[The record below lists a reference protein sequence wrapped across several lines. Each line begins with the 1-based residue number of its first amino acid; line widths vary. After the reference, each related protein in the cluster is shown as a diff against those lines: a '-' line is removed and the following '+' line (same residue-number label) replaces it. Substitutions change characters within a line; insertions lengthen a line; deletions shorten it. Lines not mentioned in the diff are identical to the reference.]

1 MLELS
6 EIMKF
11 KLLAAIFVF
20 TLFFSCTTT
29 KIESKFSP
37 VFVTNSSKYE
47 LLPPTAMSGSIE
59 ELQRMEAFFGKN
71 HIEADIYVIA
81 NEDQLS
87 MILMSEFGTTVASL
101 FYDDENLDFESTL
114 FPKKFKPE
122 YIVADFQFC
131 LYDEEILKPRLEEIG
146 LELKVSSEAGKDG
159 TFTETRI
166 LSQKYK
172 IISKVTKKFEKNSET
187 GADELKS
194 IKYENFLRGY
204 SYELTGVSE

>member
-47 LLPPTAMSGSIE
+47 LLPPTAMRGSIE

-131 LYDEEILKPRLEEIG
+131 LYDEEALKTALKKSGVDFEEYLEEMP
-146 LELKVSSEAGKDG
+146 DG
-159 TFTETRI
+159 NWTETRK
-166 LSQKYK
+166 LL
-172 IISKVTKKFEKNSET
+172 KKGKENGLYNSRVCL
-187 GADELKS
+187 GGK
-194 IKYENFLRGY
+194 
-204 SYELTGVSE
+204 